1 MPAIREP
8 GDYPG
13 KADFEQ
19 IAQHHDRRHASWRCC
34 PALVLLSNTMS
45 TLIGEQ
51 TGEIAAMKAIGG
63 SRRQIAGS
71 TAAPR

>member
-1 MPAIREP
+1 MTVVTLLALL
-8 GDYPG
+8 
-13 KADFEQ
+13 
-19 IAQHHDRRHASWRCC
+19 S
-34 PALVLLSNTMS
+34 ALVLLSNTMS

-63 SRRQIAGS
+63 AAARSRAS